1 VAEAFAGWGIPT
13 AESVKLVLAPPVPED
28 AVVFASGGVRNGID
42 VAKALALGA
51 TLSGMARPFLKAAAI
66 SPEAVVELGGVIRD
80 QLRIAMFAVGAPD
93 LATLRRGDR
102 LQEIS

>member
-1 VAEAFAGWGIPT
+1 
-13 AESVKLVLAPPVPED
+13 
-28 AVVFASGGVRNGID
+28 VRNGID

-93 LATLRRGDR
+93 LVALRRGDR